1 MRTSVPNRRP
11 LGGRLSGVGG
21 REDLGGGVMT
31 QYRADDYWQQ
41 LSDGDRDVTF
51 MDANSDVLNEPA
63 EWEDGDG

>member
-1 MRTSVPNRRP
+1 
-11 LGGRLSGVGG
+11 
-21 REDLGGGVMT
+21 MT